1 MIYRKE
7 IDGLRALAV
16 IPVML
21 FHAGF
26 KIFEGGFIGVDI
38 FFVISGYLITYIII
52 DQLSKNKFSLKNFYE
67 RRAKRILPALFLVMV
82 ACFPFA
88 FFLMKPYQIIDFSES
103 VLSTSFF
110 GSNFL
115 FFFESGYFDGP
126 SELKP
131 LLHTWSLAV
140 EEQFYLFFPLFLIL
154 FWRIGI
160 KFIVI
165 SLFLVFLLSF
175 SLSEFFSY
183 YRPSF
188 NFFMLP
194 TRGWELLVG
203 SFISLF
209 LFQKYRS
216 NVPPKFKYSNI
227 LSIVGSIMVLF
238 SIFYIDSTT
247 RFPSAITLIPVL
259 GTGLLIMFTVSGT
272 FLYLVLTNRTVV
284 FFGLL
289 SYSLYLWHQPILVFG
304 RIFFENNFN
313 HLIASFLLTASVAIS
328 YLSWKFFEV
337 PLRTTNFKQNNVFIS
352 VFLSM
357 ISSIFI
363 YQFVILNQG
372 FYIQKNI
379 YNYQYTLTDQ
389 NFAKYVSNAQ
399 RSIEKIDFPENS
411 KDNVLIIGDSFSQ
424 DLINVIFESKYEL
437 NFNLSSI
444 YIPFRCKNLNV
455 NLSTLKSMV
464 KVNDYPRCFN
474 SDSHYNSEE
483 VINILNQADQV
494 WLVSDWEREDL
505 DLLGESINNIKNFSK
520 SSILIFETK
529 TFGGKELHR
538 NKYYNLPKEE
548 ILKYRFMYPEKEKF
562 INHTVKQFR
571 SISLMD
577 YYCENNKCRISDDNG
592 FLLSH
597 DGSHLTK
604 EGATFFSK
612 KINFNLI
619 FENNK

>member
-67 RRAKRILPALFLVMV
+67 RRAKRILPSLFLVMV
-82 ACFPFA
+82 ACLPFA
-88 FFLMKPYQIIDFSES
+88 FFLMKPYQIINFTES
-103 VLSTSFF
+103 VLLTSLF

-115 FFFESGYFDGP
+115 FFFESAYFDGP

-154 FWRIGI
+154 FWRIGV

-209 LFQKYRS
+209 LFQKYHS

-247 RFPSAITLIPVL
+247 RFPSAITLVPVL
-259 GTGLLIMFTVSGT
+259 GTGLLIVFTVSGT
-272 FLYLVLTNRTVV
+272 FLYSVLTNRTVV

-304 RIFFENNFN
+304 RIFFEHNFN
-313 HLIASFLLTASVAIS
+313 HLIASLLLAASVALS

-337 PLRTTNFKQNNVFIS
+337 PLRKTNFKQRNVFIA

-357 ISSIFI
+357 IFSLFI
-363 YQFVILNQG
+363 YRSSYINKGFLN
-372 FYIQKNI
+372 QKNI
-379 YNYQYTLTDQ
+379 YNYQFSLTDQ
-389 NFAKYVSNAQ
+389 DFKNYIRGAQ
-399 RSIEKIDFPENS
+399 KSIEKIPFPQNS
-411 KDNVLIIGDSFSQ
+411 KKNVLIIGDSYSQ
-424 DLINVIFESKYEL
+424 DLINIIYESDYEL

-444 YIPFRCKNLNV
+444 YIPYRCKNLNID
-455 NLSTLKSMV
+455 LLTLKSFV
-464 KVNDYPRCFN
+464 ETNDYITCFS
-474 SDSHYNSEE
+474 SDRHYNSRKVTE
-483 VINILNQADQV
+483 LLQQADYV
-494 WLVSDWEREDL
+494 WLASLWEKEDL
-505 DLLGESINNIKNFSK
+505 PFLYNSISNIKEVTK
-520 SSILIFETK
+520 SNILIFETK
-529 TFGGKELHR
+529 TFNAKMGHR
-538 NKYYNLPKEE
+538 DKYYKLSKEE
-548 ILKYRFMYPEKEKF
+548 VVKYRFNYPEEEKL
-562 INHTVKQFR
+562 INQTIKQFN
-571 SISLMD
+571 SVSLMD
-577 YYCENNKCRISDDNG
+577 KYCKNNDCVISDVNG
-592 FLLSH
+592 YLLSN
-597 DGSHLTK
+597 DGYHLTR
-604 EGATFFSK
+604 EGAKFLAKNFD
-612 KINFNLI
+612 FNLLI
-619 FENNK
+619 NDRK